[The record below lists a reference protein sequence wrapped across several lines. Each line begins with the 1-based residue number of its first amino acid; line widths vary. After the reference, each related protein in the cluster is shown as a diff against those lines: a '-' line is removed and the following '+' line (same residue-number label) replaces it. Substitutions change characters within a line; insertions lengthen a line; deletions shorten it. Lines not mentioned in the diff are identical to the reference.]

1 MPINIAQTAP
11 IFHYQPLQHHLEARI
26 DEYLQKV
33 SPNGDHILHG
43 RQSNRDSIQLIS
55 NDYLCLS
62 AEPSLI
68 AAQVNFLQGGEAK
81 ENIMSAVFLH
91 GPNSTRD
98 FERKMSD
105 YVKSE
110 DGIVC
115 QSGYSANV
123 GLLQAIAL
131 PQTPV
136 YLDFKAH
143 ASLWDGV
150 TAAGAKPCVFMHN
163 DLDDLRREI
172 AKNGPGIICVDSVYS
187 TTGSVCPLVDLV
199 EIAEQTGNIL
209 IVDESH
215 SVGTHGPQGAGIV
228 VEHGL
233 QDRVHFRT
241 FSLAKAFAG
250 RGGFVTC
257 SSRFK
262 GYFSCHSRHA
272 IFSSCLLGVE
282 LAYFSAAIDFLNGA
296 NDRRKRLMQGS
307 NRLRGGL
314 SALGYNV
321 NTGTEQIIALEPG
334 ELAKTRI
341 LRDALQEHNIFG
353 AVFYGPATADK
364 RTIVRFTVN
373 SGLTNAQIDRV
384 IDVCSQIRERVDM
397 AEWRSTKKK
406 IHAARHANG
415 MAANVGDQALVC

>member
-1 MPINIAQTAP
+1 MPITIAQDTNVD
-11 IFHYQPLQHHLEARI
+11 HSRSLQHNLEARI

-43 RQSNRDSIQLIS
+43 LLPNRGAIQLIS

-62 AEPSLI
+62 GEPALI
-68 AAQVNFLQGGEAK
+68 AAQVNFLQGAEAK

-91 GPNSTRD
+91 GPNSTQD
-98 FERKMSD
+98 FERKMAR
-105 YVKSE
+105 YLQSE
-110 DGIVC
+110 DGVVC

-123 GLLQAIAL
+123 GLLQALAL
-131 PQTPV
+131 PHTPV

-150 TAAGAKPCVFMHN
+150 TAAGAKACVFMHN

-187 TTGSVCPLVDLV
+187 TTGSVCPVVELV
-199 EIAEQTGNIL
+199 EIAEQSGSIL

-215 SVGTHGPQGAGIV
+215 SIGTHGPHGAGIV

-233 QDRVHFRT
+233 QERVHYRT

-272 IFSSCLLGVE
+272 IFSSCLLGAE
-282 LAYFSAAIDFLNGA
+282 LAYFSAAIDFLIGA
-296 NDRRKRLMQGS
+296 DDRRQRLMQ
-307 NRLRGGL
+307 NARRLRGGL

-321 NTGTEQIIALEPG
+321 TTGTEQIIALEPG

-341 LRDALQEHNIFG
+341 LRDALQEHQVFG

-364 RTIVRFTVN
+364 RTIVRLTVN
-373 SGLTNAQIDRV
+373 SGLADAQIDRV
-384 IDVCSQIRERVDM
+384 VDVCSQIRERVNM
-397 AEWRSTKKK
+397 AEWRSTKRQFQ
-406 IHAARHANG
+406 APRHASTP
-415 MAANVGDQALVC
+415 AAKVEDLALVC